1 VSIKLYSFELSHPSM
16 AASKMLELKGL
27 DFQTVTI
34 LPGTQRIYL
43 RALGFRGGT
52 VPALKLDGRRIQ
64 GSCQIAR
71 ALEQLQRDPPLFP
84 ADPVARAHAE
94 EAERWGEKELQD
106 VPRLLIRWGLL
117 GDMGLRRWLAGQSGM
132 PLPGLAARTLGPV
145 ARYYAHVIGADEEA
159 ARRALRELPAMLDRA
174 DELLAERTLTP
185 AEPTAV
191 TLQILSTIRA
201 LDAFAD
207 LRAHLNGRGSTAA
220 AHEVFPDYPGPVPAF
235 IPATWLAELPVAA

>member
-1 VSIKLYSFELSHPSM
+1 MNEGMVRSVPS
-16 AASKMLELKGL
+16 AREARE
-27 DFQTVTI
+27 T
-34 LPGTQRIYL
+34 L
-43 RALGFRGGT
+43 RAM
-52 VPALKLDGRRIQ
+52 
-64 GSCQIAR
+64 
-71 ALEQLQRDPPLFP
+71 
-84 ADPVARAHAE
+84 VASRVRE
-94 EAERWGEKELQD
+94 
-106 VPRLLIRWGLL
+106 
-117 GDMGLRRWLAGQSGM
+117 
-132 PLPGLAARTLGPV
+132 LAAAAGEPDGAPPEDFV

-191 TLQILSTIRA
+191 TLQILSSIRA

-235 IPATWLAELPVAA
+235 IPASWLAELPVAA